1 MLNDL
6 RKKIDIVDAKIATL
20 FVKRMELITAV
31 AKYKKEHNLPTFDLS
46 REQEI
51 LGNVSELSPEVFA
64 PYTVDLFKT
73 ILDLSKKYQGKKKID
88 LKKLLQ

>member
-6 RKKIDIVDAKIATL
+6 RKKINVIDAELTAL

-31 AKYKKEHNLPTFDLS
+31 AKYKKEHNLPTFDPL

-51 LGNVSELSPEVFA
+51 LTKVAADSPAAFA
-64 PYTVDLFKT
+64 PYTTDLFKT
-73 ILDLSKKYQGKKKID
+73 ILRLSKEYQDRK
-88 LKKLLQ
+88 